1 MTVGT
6 PPYQVNIENLEY
18 ADDAGLVDN
27 IVADSSNRL
36 TAITD
41 GSASDAAMSVSME
54 KTKAMPIHKKI
65 AVSETQEDEVVA
77 MSFKHKCAKCNRTFP
92 TIGGLRVHCSRFVQ
106 QHAHEKGLSLTKL
119 SSS

>member
-1 MTVGT
+1 MQGDVFSAVAFIIGFWLIFKRYDVPDRGVTVGT
-6 PPYQVNIENLEY
+6 PPYQVNNENLEY

-41 GSASDAAMSVSME
+41 GSASDAAMSVSMD

-77 MSFKHKCAKCNRTFP
+77 MSFKHKCAKCN
-92 TIGGLRVHCSRFVQ
+92 
-106 QHAHEKGLSLTKL
+106 
-119 SSS
+119 